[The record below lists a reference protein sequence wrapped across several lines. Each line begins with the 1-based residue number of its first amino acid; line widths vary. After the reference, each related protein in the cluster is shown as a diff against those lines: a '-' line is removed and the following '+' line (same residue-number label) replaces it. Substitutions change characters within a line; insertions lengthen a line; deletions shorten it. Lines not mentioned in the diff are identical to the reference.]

1 MGNRS
6 TVNLKKNAF
15 WLLSFAMTLWVIEVI
30 NASMG
35 HRLNVLGVNPA
46 TSSPFPGIF
55 FAPLLHG
62 SFSHIAL
69 NTFPLLTLGWLV
81 SLKGFSRFIL
91 ISLFIIVTGGLGVWV
106 FGRDAYHVGASGL
119 IFGYFAYLLA
129 QGVFDQSFTS
139 VFIACS
145 ILAVYGGMIFGVLP
159 LSGSVSWESHLFS
172 LLSGVIASRI
182 WAQSSRAI
190 S

>member
-1 MGNRS
+1 MNSRLP
-6 TVNLKKNAF
+6 VNLKRNAF
-15 WLLSFAMTLWVIEVI
+15 WLFSFAATLWVIEVI

-46 TSSPFPGIF
+46 TDTPFPGIF

-81 SLKGFSRFIL
+81 ALKGFFRFLL
-91 ISLFIIVTGGLGVWV
+91 ISLFIVVIGGLGVWV

-119 IFGYFAYLLA
+119 IFGYFAYLVA
-129 QGVFDQSFTS
+129 QGVFDQSFSS

-159 LSGSVSWESHLFS
+159 LAASVSWESHLFS
-172 LLSGVIASRI
+172 LLSGIVASKI
-182 WAQSSRAI
+182 WTQSSRAI
-190 S
+190 A